1 MLKKIL
7 LVEMDEKELKENA
20 ERYCEL
26 LIVYDNMLQIFE
38 KVTQKIT
45 ETKKE
50 LVYLEGVLQENGA
63 VIKDVEIEK

>member
-1 MLKKIL
+1 MN
-7 LVEMDEKELKENA
+7 EQELRENA

-26 LIVYDNMLQIFE
+26 LLVYDNMVQTLE

-50 LVYLEGVLQENGA
+50 LIYLEGVLQENG
-63 VIKDVEIEK
+63 VQIKDVEVDK

>member
-1 MLKKIL
+1 
-7 LVEMDEKELKENA
+7 MDEKELRENA

-26 LIVYDNMLQIFE
+26 LIVYDNMLQTLE

-50 LVYLEGVLQENGA
+50 LIYLEDVLQKNGA
-63 VIKDVEIEK
+63 QIKDVEIDK

>member
-1 MLKKIL
+1 
-7 LVEMDEKELKENA
+7 MDEKELKENA

-50 LVYLEGVLQENGA
+50 LVYLECVLQENGA

>member
-1 MLKKIL
+1 M
-7 LVEMDEKELKENA
+7 EAKELQENA

-26 LIVYDNMLQIFE
+26 LVVYDNMLQVLE

-63 VIKDVEIEK
+63 TIKDVEIEK

>member
-1 MLKKIL
+1 MN
-7 LVEMDEKELKENA
+7 EKELKENA

-26 LIVYDNMLQIFE
+26 LIVYDNMLQVLE

-63 VIKDVEIEK
+63 TIKDVEIEK